1 MRIPF
6 PVDEYRAAVEAET
19 TARDIAFL
27 DAPDVVCGKPVR
39 KMTIP
44 DVIMLDGLASPFVC
58 GGRQPTPDDVVT
70 FLWVM
75 NPKRTRSRFKQWMFS
90 RSCRGMSYGKAV
102 IAIREIVDEAF
113 LDAPGGGSG
122 ERMTYYSWVATL
134 VDRFAFEYGWT
145 RSEVLSVPLAQLF
158 QLLKALTRRN
168 NPKAVFFNKSM
179 EIRAKW
185 LEEVNRN

>member
-6 PVDEYRAAVEAET
+6 PVEEYRAAVEAET

-58 GGRQPTPDDVVT
+58 GGRKPTPDDVVT

-75 NPKRTRSRFKQWMFS
+75 NPKRTRSRIRQWLFGL
-90 RSCRGMSYGKAV
+90 SCSGMNFQSAV
-102 IAIREIVDEAF
+102 RQIREIIGF
-113 LDAPGGGSG
+113 TFMDAGGSG
-122 ERMTYYSWVATL
+122 GGEQLSYYSRIAGM
-134 VDRFAFEYGWT
+134 VDIFASEYGWEPEKIT
-145 RSEVLSVPLAQLF
+145 SLPLAQLF
-158 QLLKALTRRN
+158 QLKKAIAKRK
-168 NPKAVFFNKSM
+168 NPKVTLFNKSM